1 MKEITILSGKGGV
14 GKTTLTASLSYLFH
28 QDNQKIISVDT
39 DVDAPNLLLILG
51 GKELERK
58 SIEASEKAF
67 FDPEKCR
74 NCGACEKICKFGAIS
89 WDDAKDIPIFSRLH
103 CEGCG
108 VCSLVCPEGAI
119 VIKPVK
125 SGKIINMK
133 SIFGYPVITG
143 DIEIGDASSGKI
155 VAEAKTKARELSKE
169 LNLNT
174 LLVDGPPGVGCPVIA
189 TASGSTYIILI
200 SEPTPAAKH
209 DLERVLEVSRFFCK
223 RIGLVINKA
232 DINQKFTEKL
242 ILFAE
247 NENLD
252 ILGTIPVDSAI
263 PKSISNGKPV
273 VVDNPESPASKA
285 INAIYE
291 KLKSYLNNSSNKIKP

>member
-1 MKEITILSGKGGV
+1 MEITVLSGKGGV

-28 QDNQKIISVDT
+28 QDNQNIISVDT

-67 FDPEKCR
+67 LDKQKCR

-89 WDDAKDIPIFSRLH
+89 WDDVNDIPIISRLH

-108 VCSLVCPEGAI
+108 VCSLICPEQAI
-119 VIKPVK
+119 EIRPVK
-125 SGKIINMK
+125 SGKLIHMETK
-133 SIFGYPVITG
+133 FGYPVITG

-155 VAEAKTKARELSKE
+155 VAEAKTKARELSKT
-169 LNLNT
+169 LSSDT
-174 LLVDGPPGVGCPVIA
+174 LLVDGPPGIGCPVIA
-189 TASGSTYIILI
+189 SASGSTYIVLI

-209 DLERVLEVSRFFCK
+209 DLERVLEISRFFCK

-232 DINQKFTEKL
+232 DINKKFTEEL
-242 ILFAE
+242 IKFAKT
-247 NENLD
+247 ENLD
-252 ILGTIPVDSAI
+252 ILGTIPVDDAV
-263 PKSISNGKPV
+263 PKSITNGVPV
-273 VVDNPESPASKA
+273 VVDNPNSPASKA
-285 INAIYE
+285 IYSIYE
-291 KLKSYLNNSSNKIKP
+291 KLKNHLNDTLNENSL